1 MYVNAFHFSP
11 ESVNCTTTN
20 IVDSNNGL
28 EMHET
33 GSTTGKNDPQHHP
46 GSGPE
51 ELTGLTEHLR
61 RHTVQQGDVLLKI
74 T

>member
-1 MYVNAFHFSP
+1 
-11 ESVNCTTTN
+11 
-20 IVDSNNGL
+20 
-28 EMHET
+28 MHET
-33 GSTTGKNDPQHHP
+33 ASTKNSEPQHP

-74 T
+74 TKTSSNCIIQRLKSVKTKSF

>member
-33 GSTTGKNDPQHHP
+33 ASTKNSEPQHP